1 MSAKMRHF
9 STDPGPEGEHTKLI
23 MINNDYDYFSARNLM
38 EVQYFSRFFLHP
50 GHIHR
55 GAGEQHGGLHLR
67 MYNPW
72 QGRKVP
78 EAFKSDVWDAGNNIS
93 VKLKDL
99 MFKSIHKSLQFKL
112 LGVS

>member
-1 MSAKMRHF
+1 MTAKMRHF

-72 QGRKVP
+72 QGRKVMVMVMVM
-78 EAFKSDVWDAGNNIS
+78 AFTYACTSPGREG
-93 VKLKDL
+93 
-99 MFKSIHKSLQFKL
+99 M
-112 LGVS
+112 